1 MNLADVYRLGS
12 LRQRRKRVGRGDASG
27 HGKTS
32 CKGQKGERARSGVR
46 IRAGFEGGQMPLY
59 RRVPKRGFPNTRF
72 RTLYDIINV
81 GALNVFEDGSEVT
94 LDVLRERGIVHPRHG
109 RLKILGTGDLE
120 RRLVVVAHAFSE
132 GARAKIESGG
142 GTARVVE

>member
-12 LRQRRKRVGRGDASG
+12 LRRRRKRVGRGDASG

-59 RRVPKRGFPNTRF
+59 RRVPKRGFPNARF
-72 RTLYDIINV
+72 RTLYDIVNV
-81 GALNVFEDGSEVT
+81 GDLNVFEDESVVT
-94 LDVLRERGIVHPRHG
+94 LDALRERGILRPRHG
-109 RLKILGTGDLE
+109 RLKVLGGGDLE
-120 RRLVVVAHAFSE
+120 RRLSVVAHAFSE
-132 GARAKIESGG
+132 GARAKIEARG
-142 GTARVVE
+142 GTARGVE

>member
-12 LRQRRKRVGRGDASG
+12 LRDRRKRVGRGDASG

-72 RTLYDIINV
+72 RTQYDIVNV
-81 GALNVFEDGSEVT
+81 SVLNAFEDGAEVT
-94 LDVLRERGIVHPRHG
+94 LDVLCDRGIVRPRHG

-132 GARAKIESGG
+132 GARAKIEGKG